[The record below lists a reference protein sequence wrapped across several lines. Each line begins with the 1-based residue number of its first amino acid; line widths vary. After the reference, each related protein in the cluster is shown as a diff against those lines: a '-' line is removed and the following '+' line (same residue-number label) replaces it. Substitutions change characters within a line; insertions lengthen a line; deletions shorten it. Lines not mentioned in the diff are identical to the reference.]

1 MTAPGEVVMMA
12 RAPVLGEVK
21 TRLAR
26 ELGAA
31 AALAFYRDTLHAL
44 VQRLHGRRAFTLVL
58 AVTPDAAVDDA
69 ALWPP
74 GPARLPQGGGDL
86 GARMRRLLVRARPDR
101 PVVVVGSDLPGM
113 TADHVEAALAAL
125 RAGPPDLLFA
135 PARDGGFWLIG
146 ARRPPAAQLFA
157 GVRWSGPHALA
168 DSLAS
173 VGGAARVRTDLALAD
188 VDTAAD
194 LAAHRSAGGE

>member
-1 MTAPGEVVMMA
+1 MTEAGEVVMMA

-44 VQRLHGRRAFTLVL
+44 VERLHGRAFTLVL
-58 AVTPDAAVDDA
+58 AVTPDAAVDDV

-74 GPARLPQGGGDL
+74 GPARLRQGGGDL
-86 GARMRRLLVRARPDR
+86 GLRMRRLLARARPDR
-101 PVVVVGSDLPGM
+101 PVVVVGSDLPDM

-135 PARDGGFWLIG
+135 PARDGGFWLVG
-146 ARRPPAAQLFA
+146 ARRPPASQLFA
-157 GVRWSGPHALA
+157 GARWSGPHALA

-173 VGGAARVRTDLALAD
+173 VGGAARVRADLALAD